1 MSKEQINEA
10 IELLENKLAYNG
22 FTYAGQFS
30 YEEHKHLFALLESA
44 KAEPESG
51 KFVLAIPKNRQEGEE
66 MTARAFLKQYQQ
78 EIDRLTAELKAQA
91 ERIEKLKQEL
101 LKRGRHTKACSERT
115 EENMREETESGCTC
129 GGKAE
134 PQAKVLFINT
144 DSMRRAAKSVK
155 DGQGTQVGSLA
166 LMLIDCCDYIV
177 RLTAEKKR
185 LLTPTDCETES
196 GGILC
201 IEQEGKILALTAEKQ
216 AQAERIEKL
225 KQELLK
231 RGGHTT
237 ACTDRTEKN
246 MREEK
251 ESGCVCGWDARKSK
265 LQQTLEGEV
274 KP

>member
-44 KAEPESG
+44 KAEPKGNGWDDIPEIAAMLKEAEPESG

-134 PQAKVLFINT
+134 PEAKVLFINT

-166 LMLIDCCDYIV
+166 LMLIDCCDYID
-177 RLTAEKKR
+177 RLTAENKR
-185 LLTPTDCETES
+185 LRGQTDCETES

-201 IEQEGKILALTAEKQ
+201 IEQEDKILALTEY
-216 AQAERIEKL
+216 I
-225 KQELLK
+225 
-231 RGGHTT
+231 
-237 ACTDRTEKN
+237 
-246 MREEK
+246 
-251 ESGCVCGWDARKSK
+251 ARKEKALAVAREYIGASSSDELAAQYDIEQALK
-265 LQQTLEGEV
+265 AEV